1 MHKPQVRG
9 SFAVENPTPDPA
21 GLRRTYEG
29 GELAET
35 TLPADPLD
43 LFAAWF
49 ADAAALAALAEPNA
63 MVLATASAQA
73 VPSVRTV
80 LLKGYGQD
88 GFRFFTNLTS
98 RKGRD
103 LAENPRASLLFP
115 WHSMHRQVIVAGP
128 VEPVSREQAAAYFR
142 TRPYGSRLG
151 AWASEHQSGVISGRE
166 ELEAR
171 WAELAHRWPD
181 PATAPDDATAPGG
194 AAVRDDDVVPL
205 PDFWGGFRV
214 VPETV
219 EFWQGRPNR
228 LHDRLCYRRV
238 PEDTPEGGTAW
249 RIDRLSP

>member
-1 MHKPQVRG
+1 MRG
-9 SFAVENPTPDPA
+9 SFAVDNPIPDPA

-63 MVLATASAQA
+63 MVLATASAEA

-80 LLKGYGQD
+80 LLKGYGRD

-115 WHSMHRQVIVAGP
+115 WHSMHRQVIVAGT
-128 VEPVSREQAAAYFR
+128 VEELTRSESAAYFR

-151 AWASEHQSGVISGRE
+151 AWASEHQSAVISGRA

-171 WAELAHRWPD
+171 WAELARRWPD
-181 PATAPDDATAPGG
+181 PAALPDAGPGTGRGDDDA
-194 AAVRDDDVVPL
+194 VPL

-228 LHDRLCYRRV
+228 LHDRLRYRRV
-238 PEDTPEGGTAW
+238 PATPPGGGETW
-249 RIDRLSP
+249 KVERLSP